1 MGKRITAAYPIAKAG
16 GIPINT
22 SIPASKETY
31 DRLGGRDVAFVVL
44 HYTGNVSDTAEAN
57 CKYFA
62 GGDREASAH
71 YFVDED
77 SIYQSVPA
85 CDRAWAV
92 GSPDPVHPLAAI
104 LAQKHPLL
112 PPRRL
117 DLRIHR
123 GRLSSAPGTR
133 PPWPAEPFH
142 SCARSAPPALPCCPP
157 APPEAD
163 TCPSSRS
170 DIPAFLPSPPWL
182 IAPALALLV
191 PQGPGLAPARD
202 LCVIAVPHPVRPG
215 HSVPAIPASAPVLQA
230 STSSLISPAAPAAA

>member
-77 SIYQSVPA
+77 SIYQSVPRSRCA
-85 CDRAWAV
+85 
-92 GSPDPVHPLAAI
+92 
-104 LAQKHPLL
+104 
-112 PPRRL
+112 
-117 DLRIHR
+117 
-123 GRLSSAPGTR
+123 APGTTMF
-133 PPWPAEPFH
+133 P
-142 SCARSAPPALPCCPP
+142 SAP
-157 APPEAD
+157 
-163 TCPSSRS
+163 
-170 DIPAFLPSPPWL
+170 
-182 IAPALALLV
+182 
-191 PQGPGLAPARD
+191 
-202 LCVIAVPHPVRPG
+202 RPTLR
-215 HSVPAIPASAPVLQA
+215 H
-230 STSSLISPAAPAAA
+230 

>member
-44 HYTGNVSDTAEAN
+44 HYTGNVSDTAKAN

-85 CDRAWAV
+85 CDRA
-92 GSPDPVHPLAAI
+92 
-104 LAQKHPLL
+104 
-112 PPRRL
+112 
-117 DLRIHR
+117 
-123 GRLSSAPGTR
+123 
-133 PPWPAEPFH
+133 
-142 SCARSAPPALPCCPP
+142 
-157 APPEAD
+157 
-163 TCPSSRS
+163 
-170 DIPAFLPSPPWL
+170 
-182 IAPALALLV
+182 
-191 PQGPGLAPARD
+191 
-202 LCVIAVPHPVRPG
+202 
-215 HSVPAIPASAPVLQA
+215 
-230 STSSLISPAAPAAA
+230 

>member
-1 MGKRITAAYPIAKAG
+1 MGKRITAAHPIAKAG

-85 CDRAWAV
+85 CDRAWA
-92 GSPDPVHPLAAI
+92 GWA
-104 LAQKHPLL
+104 
-112 PPRRL
+112 
-117 DLRIHR
+117 
-123 GRLSSAPGTR
+123 T
-133 PPWPAEPFH
+133 
-142 SCARSAPPALPCCPP
+142 
-157 APPEAD
+157 
-163 TCPSSRS
+163 
-170 DIPAFLPSPPWL
+170 
-182 IAPALALLV
+182 
-191 PQGPGLAPARD
+191 
-202 LCVIAVPHPVRPG
+202 
-215 HSVPAIPASAPVLQA
+215 
-230 STSSLISPAAPAAA
+230 STIRA

>member
-44 HYTGNVSDTAEAN
+44 HYTGNVRDTAEAN

-92 GSPDPVHPLAAI
+92 GSPAPVHPLCRNTNSISIEMCCSGNYHVSERTKANAAALTAELCKLLGISGVDTYVLRHYDVTGKLCPKYWVDDPQGIVRFRNMVKERIEMVSKCKMIIDGKEIEVERI
-104 LAQKHPLL
+104 LKGGTNYIKIRDIAKA
-112 PPRRL
+112 L
-117 DLRIHR
+117 DLDVSNK
-123 GRLSSAPGTR
+123 GN
-133 PPWPAEPFH
+133 
-142 SCARSAPPALPCCPP
+142 
-157 APPEAD
+157 
-163 TCPSSRS
+163 
-170 DIPAFLPSPPWL
+170 IPILNHK
-182 IAPALALLV
+182 
-191 PQGPGLAPARD
+191 Q
-202 LCVIAVPHPVRPG
+202 
-215 HSVPAIPASAPVLQA
+215 
-230 STSSLISPAAPAAA
+230 